1 MFILTKGENF
11 FNQFY
16 FYGSINKKPIR
27 QTSVIDRDSA
37 HLYRHW
43 RFSRFLVWKPVG
55 LGGPMSIFFSCPPLF
70 SLWIFRARMR
80 HSECQMT
87 WVTKIQ
93 QFFSFFT
100 KCQFV
105 INCISCFHEV
115 WVQSSLHDQAVVV
128 NEWWFYLKHYT
139 IWAKSHL
146 VSPVYLS
153 MVALY
158 RASSHIRFSL
168 FVTKYSS
175 FLGCKWQRSWPS
187 LVSKTELSRNFWVL
201 PSVGCQCLG
210 CALSCSPDETYNC
223 RLHKSIASSSSKQ
236 PTHNLDK

>member
-1 MFILTKGENF
+1 MKTCRPRWTNVHIFQLLTFIFLMNF
-11 FNQFY
+11 PSSY
-16 FYGSINKKPIR
+16 E
-27 QTSVIDRDSA
+27 A
-37 HLYRHW
+37 
-43 RFSRFLVWKPVG
+43 
-55 LGGPMSIFFSCPPLF
+55 LGMPNDMSDKNPTIFF
-70 SLWIFRARMR
+70 
-80 HSECQMT
+80 
-87 WVTKIQ
+87 
-93 QFFSFFT
+93 FFT